1 MVQLLAPQSTGVHW
15 YGPGPTGD
23 ERRPPGSSESGG
35 GGCVDVPG
43 KGWGNEAGQQ
53 GERAPALPKSAP
65 IYPPPILMVVVI
77 NVMLI
82 VIYTLDP

>member
-1 MVQLLAPQSTGVHW
+1 M
-15 YGPGPTGD
+15 
-23 ERRPPGSSESGG
+23 
-35 GGCVDVPG
+35 DVPG